1 MNGSNTKK
9 IIKVAVLIYL
19 ATFLI
24 INWNDVSWIFN
35 YKEVSG
41 LVEDFFN
48 PYPSIDASTMNA
60 YFYPN
65 HSPAQILQ
73 GQNLGGQGQDTVTA
87 AQSTTAV
94 QSATAAQTTVAVQPA
109 QDIKTNYTD
118 KQNTLE
124 IPKIS
129 ISVPIIFST
138 STDKTSLAK
147 DLDQG
152 VVYYPGSVYPGQIGQ
167 IIILGHSAP
176 PGWPTIKHD
185 WVFTNLDK
193 LSAGDTI
200 SIDLNNK
207 QYTYVVKQ
215 KTIIQRGADVP
226 ADGSSA
232 NNNVLTLISCWP
244 PGKDYQRITV
254 EAELVNN

>member
-1 MNGSNTKK
+1 MNGYNTKK

-19 ATFLI
+19 ASFLI

-48 PYPSIDASTMNA
+48 PYPTIDASTMNA

-65 HSPAQILQ
+65 HSPAKILPEQNLGVQ
-73 GQNLGGQGQDTVTA
+73 GQN
-87 AQSTTAV
+87 TTSQAV
-94 QSATAAQTTVAVQPA
+94 SDV
-109 QDIKTNYTD
+109 KTNYTD

-129 ISVPIIFST
+129 LSVPIIFST

-226 ADGSSA
+226 TDSLSA